1 MERTDRVRTG
11 RQLLTNQPYDESL
24 EAADSEEV
32 VGVYS
37 QRQVKNM
44 RATEKPHSL
53 RRDTYDRPQAVCS
66 SPHWDSK
73 QMERGSAL

>member
-32 VGVYS
+32 AGVYS

-53 RRDTYDRPQAVCS
+53 RRDT
-66 SPHWDSK
+66 
-73 QMERGSAL
+73 